1 MKNNGANHDAPSS
14 DLIRERSVFE
24 DCLTRT
30 PDATKKYY
38 LLLKCTNNEVAY
50 YSKGIINEQGE
61 EERVPRLVRG
71 IEAAAHYRT
80 RDVKVL
86 VLENAEELKRWVV
99 GWGDYIALV
108 EMSVWKK
115 FEE

>member
-1 MKNNGANHDAPSS
+1 MKNNGVKYEAPSS
-14 DLIRERSVFE
+14 DLIRERAIFE

-38 LLLKCTNNEVAY
+38 LLLECTNNEIAY
-50 YSKGIINEQGE
+50 YSKGVINEDGE
-61 EERVPRLVRG
+61 EERVLRLVRG
-71 IEAAAHYRT
+71 IEAAAHYRA
-80 RDVKVL
+80 RGVKVL

-99 GWGDYIALV
+99 DWGNYIALV